1 MLTVLLRAPRASPK
15 PAPQNKTQ
23 FSMIVI
29 HSAVGK
35 VHPES
40 IRIPIHPR
48 ATGSSWSQTA
58 RNVAKAEPA
67 YVVKITPMN
76 IPSKNFSIISAMI
89 IIYPLDFFFFLPA
102 SLTSIIR
109 SFFEPSE
116 ARV

>member
-48 ATGSSWSQTA
+48 ATGNS
-58 RNVAKAEPA
+58 
-67 YVVKITPMN
+67 
-76 IPSKNFSIISAMI
+76 
-89 IIYPLDFFFFLPA
+89 
-102 SLTSIIR
+102 
-109 SFFEPSE
+109 
-116 ARV
+116 